1 MKAFILILFSIL
13 CLHDLSAQKNDT
25 VSGLDKEINADTND
39 VETMTLDEL
48 HSFMKPY
55 PEAFKHIQFA
65 KESHVF
71 TTVFSCVS
79 GFSFGFTLGYFFFRH
94 EILWP
99 PLAVG
104 GASLGMALLFQSR
117 TNNQIRKG
125 IDAYNSRND
134 KVSRWN
140 NGVSLGVGFTSN
152 GFGVVLRL

>member
-1 MKAFILILFSIL
+1 
-13 CLHDLSAQKNDT
+13 
-25 VSGLDKEINADTND
+25 
-39 VETMTLDEL
+39 MTLDEL
-48 HSFMKPY
+48 YSFMKPY
-55 PEAFKHIQFA
+55 PEASKHIQFA

-79 GFSFGFTLGYFFFRH
+79 GFSFGFTLGYFFFKH
-94 EILWP
+94 EILWTS
-99 PLAVG
+99 LAVG

-134 KVSRWN
+134 NVSRWN